1 MLMIPKQR
9 ARGLALAQLQVRQ
22 PVLQLVLQLVQQ
34 WELESVRVLLALQVQ
49 VQGPRPTHQ

>member
-22 PVLQLVLQLVQQ
+22 PVLQLVQQ